1 VAKPRPTQS
10 PPTLPDPI
18 HRFVEEVNRGDTE
31 SFLAFFPE
39 HGAVDDEGRRFIAHE
54 AIRRWSDREFIA
66 AKGRMTVTRVT
77 QTNNGASFNAD
88 WKSNYYSGASR
99 FAFVLDGDRIR
110 ELRVTGA

>member
-1 VAKPRPTQS
+1 MAKPRPTQS
-10 PPTLPDPI
+10 PPTLLDPI
-18 HRFVEEVNRGDTE
+18 HRFVEAVNRGDTE